1 MYLEFPSQ
9 PLGDG
14 KKKAGCLD
22 AGVAYAFSRLNGGI
36 GENAAK
42 NLIGLAITQLQTTAS
57 SAGSNACGEV
67 GSGKVRKNRVKP
79 TSMKQE
85 NNTKLSFS

>member
-1 MYLEFPSQ
+1 MRNWTCP
-9 PLGDG
+9 D
-14 KKKAGCLD
+14 CLSIHD
-22 AGVAYAFSRLNGGI
+22 RD
-36 GENAAK
+36 ENAAK

-85 NNTKLSFS
+85 NNTKLSLVNFGLVYWSGIGRSKTSL

>member
-1 MYLEFPSQ
+1 LEFPSQ
-9 PLGDG
+9 PLGAG

-36 GENAAK
+36 RTKMQQK

>member
-1 MYLEFPSQ
+1 LSIH
-9 PLGDG
+9 DR
-14 KKKAGCLD
+14 D
-22 AGVAYAFSRLNGGI
+22 
-36 GENAAK
+36 ENAAK